1 MFVCRE
7 DVSCSKKYE
16 SKKSLKRHMRYMHP
30 TSRPVPPILKV
41 VNGRDKIRT
50 TVTAMDVQEKMF
62 VCREGDTCSK
72 KYRSRRSL
80 TRHVRWKHQTR
91 QPAASIQQ
99 TGQPAA
105 SIPPAL
111 LTPTMAS
118 TPSYEAITPT
128 STSKRVGHDIVDRD
142 PDSDSEKE
150 DALKRSDV
158 VDNEHMNSGD
168 VRDQNRNS
176 SIVKDFLTYWDDRM
190 VETRTL
196 DMIALYLI
204 KHSRI
209 ATKEDV
215 NYMSAIGVTFDA
227 IYKAGNL
234 DRETLFKISIDF
246 IDKLKR
252 YNGTHYYFDWD
263 CLVIVFTTFHDL
275 LMRYPHLYPDI
286 VSAML
291 EVFNI
296 AGHDLARL
304 GGWKNFIQYS
314 KKFHAYL

>member
-16 SKKSLKRHMRYMHP
+16 SKKSLRRHVRWKHQ

-50 TVTAMDVQEKMF
+50 PVTAMDVQEKMF
-62 VCREGDTCSK
+62 VCREGDTCSN

-80 TRHVRWKHQTR
+80 TRHVRRKHQTG

-111 LTPTMAS
+111 LTPIKAS
-118 TPSYEAITPT
+118 TPSYLAIAPT
-128 STSKRVGHDIVDRD
+128 STSKRVGHDIIDRRD
-142 PDSDSEKE
+142 PDNDSEE
-150 DALKRSDV
+150 ERELNRSDV
-158 VDNEHMNSGD
+158 VDNEYKNLGD

-176 SIVKDFLTYWDDRM
+176 SIIKDFLTYWNDGM
-190 VETRTL
+190 VETRML
-196 DMIALYLI
+196 DMIALFLI

-209 ATKEDV
+209 AKKEDV
-215 NYMSAIGVTFDA
+215 NYLSAIGVTFA
-227 IYKAGNL
+227 VIYEAGNL
-234 DRETLFKISIDF
+234 HLETLCKISIDF
-246 IDKLKR
+246 IDNLKR

-263 CLVIVFTTFHDL
+263 CLVIVFTMFHDL

-296 AGHDLARL
+296 AGHDLTRL
-304 GGWKNFIQYS
+304 GGWNNFIKYS
-314 KKFHAYL
+314 DKLYA

>member
-7 DVSCSKKYE
+7 DDSCTKKYE
-16 SKKSLKRHMRYMHP
+16 SKKSLRRHMRYMHP
-30 TSRPVPPILKV
+30 TSRPAPPIREV
-41 VNGRDKIRT
+41 VNGRDEIRT
-50 TVTAMDVQEKMF
+50 PVTAMDVKEDMF
-62 VCREGDTCSK
+62 VCREGCFK

-80 TRHVRWKHQTR
+80 TRHVRRKHQTR
-91 QPAASIQQ
+91 QPAASIRQ

-118 TPSYEAITPT
+118 TLSYEAIAAT
-128 STSKRVGHDIVDRD
+128 STSKRVGHDIVDREQ
-142 PDSDSEKE
+142 DSDSREE
-150 DALKRSDV
+150 GELNRSDA
-158 VDNEHMNSGD
+158 VDNDEYMTSGD
-168 VRDQNRNS
+168 VRDQNRNR
-176 SIVKDFLTYWDDRM
+176 SIVKDFLTYWNDGM

-196 DMIALYLI
+196 DMIALFLI

-209 ATKEDV
+209 AMEEDV

-234 DRETLFKISIDF
+234 DQDTLFKISIDF

-263 CLVIVFTTFHDL
+263 CLVIVFTMYHDL

-296 AGHDLARL
+296 AGHDLAGL

-314 KKFHAYL
+314 KKFSDKL